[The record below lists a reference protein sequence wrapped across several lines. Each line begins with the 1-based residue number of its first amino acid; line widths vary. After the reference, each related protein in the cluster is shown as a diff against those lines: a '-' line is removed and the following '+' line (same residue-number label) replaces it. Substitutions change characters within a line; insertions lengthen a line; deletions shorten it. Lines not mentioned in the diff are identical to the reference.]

1 MQIVIFLLLFQLA
14 LPLQGSDKEQPREKI
29 TGPHFDDIV
38 PTNLTVQQ
46 GDTAYLQC
54 KIYGVANYSVSWVR
68 TRDSHIITVD
78 DETFIS
84 DSRFVSIIQK
94 LESLWTLQIR
104 YVGARDAGLYLC
116 QVSSVNR
123 TSRLVNLKVVVPEVH
138 IVQGSAVYVREG
150 SSMHLDCVVSHSLVV
165 PQFVMWE
172 HAGELMPSTNTSFPS
187 PSLTRARLSLPSVMG
202 YMSGNYSCHPDNIH
216 PASVYLHVVRRG
228 DKHLAVTNNG
238 PYKSPGT
245 AGLFSVLVLLLLRI

>member
-1 MQIVIFLLLFQLA
+1 MQIVIFLVLFHLA
-14 LPLQGSDKEQPREKI
+14 PFGSSEKEEPLQKI
-29 TGPHFDDIV
+29 KGPYFDDIV

-68 TRDSHIITVD
+68 SRDSHIITVD

-104 YVGARDAGLYLC
+104 YVTARDAGFYVC
-116 QVSSVNR
+116 QVSSVNK

-138 IVQGSAVYVREG
+138 IAQGSAVYVREG

-172 HAGELMPSTNTSFPS
+172 HSGELIPSTNTSFPS
-187 PSLTRARLSLPSVMG
+187 PSVTRARLSLPSVMA

-216 PASVYLHVVRRG
+216 PASVYLHVVSRG

-238 PYKSPGT
+238 FCASPGI
-245 AGLFSVLVLLLLRI
+245 AGLFSTLSLLLLRI